1 MLRVCYGKV
10 SVREVVTTIRSTIE
24 PSTAPLARMGDSTV
38 TAAAKQPEVPRIN
51 APLVCE
57 RSSASPP
64 KRAARSRGTPARG
77 SEPQAPEAPPPSTI
91 ELVCYRV
98 LNARWLREDLCIGRL
113 LSGGVFLHLTPESCP
128 RLTPGRR
135 MPKGR
140 GCPKL

>member
-51 APLVCE
+51 APVVCE

-77 SEPQAPEAPPPSTI
+77 TEPQAPEAPPPSTI
-91 ELVCYRV
+91 ALVCDRV
-98 LNARWLREDLCIGRL
+98 ERKVARRDLCFGRL
-113 LSGGVFLHLTPESCP
+113 ALEASFYT
-128 RLTPGRR
+128 
-135 MPKGR
+135 
-140 GCPKL
+140 